1 MTLKINSYLY
11 YLIYNMAT
19 FVKKVSNIKYYEID
33 GIRAA
38 GIVPYF
44 ISGKKVFIL
53 VNKEFRDKKIVYN
66 SIGGKVDSFD
76 NCILDTAIR
85 EFNEETGYIAS
96 DLLREEISKNIKIH
110 LKKPKYISYLIDVK
124 NSINWK
130 LLPYNYKNIFENIEV
145 FNDRDSL
152 ELKWVSLFDFN
163 YKNCSYLL
171 NQIIYN
177 IKNIKKFKNYDQDKE
192 PLFLIDD

>member
-1 MTLKINSYLY
+1 
-11 YLIYNMAT
+11 MAT
-19 FVKKVSNIKYYEID
+19 FVKKVCNVNYYEIE

-44 ISGKKVFIL
+44 ITGNKVFIL

-66 SIGGKVDSFD
+66 SIGGKVDLYD
-76 NCILDTAIR
+76 NCILDTAVR

-96 DLLREEISKNIKIH
+96 DLIRKEINQNIKVY

-124 NSINWK
+124 NSLNWQ
-130 LLPYNYKNIFENIEV
+130 LIPYNYRNIFQDIEV

-152 ELKWVSLFDFN
+152 ELKWIDLYEFDH
-163 YKNCSYLL
+163 KNGSYLL
-171 NQIIYN
+171 NQLIFN
-177 IKNIKKFKNYDQDKE
+177 IKNIKKFKKYDINKE
-192 PLFLIDD
+192 PLFLVDE

>member
-1 MTLKINSYLY
+1 
-11 YLIYNMAT
+11 MAT
-19 FVKKVSNIKYYEID
+19 FVKKVSNVKYYEID

-44 ISGKKVFIL
+44 ISNNKVFIL

-66 SIGGKVDSFD
+66 SIGGKVDFFD
-76 NCILDTAIR
+76 HSTLATAIR

-96 DLLREEISKNIKIH
+96 DLLREEINKNIRVH

-124 NSINWK
+124 NSLDWK

-152 ELKWVSLFDFN
+152 ELKWISLFDFDH
-163 YKNCSYLL
+163 KNCSYLL

-177 IKNIKKFKNYDQDKE
+177 IKNIKKFKSFDQDKE
-192 PLFLIDD
+192 PLFLIDE